1 MRISPIHLDEDTA
14 GVLRRDLPVIAGA
27 FVLTGGALVWRV
39 GLHAVLPAFLAFAL
53 LASALVVCDARLMR
67 LPDPLTLPGYPVLA
81 ALLLI
86 PFDRDAYLRALFAM
100 AGAYALH
107 LVLALCGVGIG
118 LGDVKAAGLVG
129 LVLGWTSWAALAQ
142 ALVLAYVCVGVY
154 ATGLAVS
161 RRAGRGSVVPFG
173 PFLLGAAMLVLL
185 LRGA

>member
-14 GVLRRDLPVIAGA
+14 GVLRHDLPVIAGA